1 VRERENETE
10 KERGER
16 EKMRQRERGERD
28 EKCEEKKNFKELSN
42 KVNFTHLAVHQ
53 RMCSIKKR

>member
-28 EKCEEKKNFKELSN
+28 EKCEEKKNFKELSK
-42 KVNFTHLAVHQ
+42 KVNFTHLAV
-53 RMCSIKKR
+53 